1 MTDSTAIDASF
12 IKHFEADVHTAYQQQ
27 GSKLKSTVRFK
38 DGITGSSTTFQVIGS
53 QTANQKSARNA
64 QLTPAAVTHAP
75 VECTLSDWYA
85 GQWVDKLDELK
96 VGHDERKVLATA
108 GAYALGRKTDN
119 LIITALSNGTQTA
132 GTSSESLT
140 KERILTAFK
149 ALNTNDVPDDGE
161 RYALVGPAQWNQL
174 LTLEEFSNAN
184 YVGDAHPLL
193 TGSESRKWMGINWI
207 MHTGLPTS
215 GSGDSATT
223 TCFIYHKSAV
233 GLAAGQDIT
242 TDITWHGDYAAHYV
256 NNMMSQGACLIDP
269 KGVVKMVCL
278 DIVPTPDAESDEEN

>member
-1 MTDSTAIDASF
+1 MTVSTAIDASF
-12 IKHFEADVHTAYQQQ
+12 IKHFQAEVHNAYQQQ
-27 GSKLKSTVRFK
+27 GSKLKKTVRFK
-38 DGITGSSTTFQVIGS
+38 DNITGTSTTFQVIGA
-53 QTANQKSARNA
+53 QTANQKTARNA

-85 GQWVDKLDELK
+85 GQWVDKMDELK
-96 VGHDERKVLATA
+96 VGHDERQVLATA
-108 GAYALGRKTDN
+108 GAYALGRKTDA
-119 LIITALSNGTQTA
+119 LIITALSSASQTA
-132 GTSSESLT
+132 GTSSEALT
-140 KERILTAFK
+140 KERILSAFQT
-149 ALNTNDVPDDGE
+149 LNTNEVPDDGE
-161 RYALVGPAQWNQL
+161 RFALVGPAQWNQL
-174 LTLEEFSNAN
+174 LSMEEFSNAN
-184 YVGDAHPLL
+184 YVGNEHPMLS
-193 TGSESRKWMGINWI
+193 GSESRKWMGINWI

-278 DIVPTPDAESDEEN
+278 DIPPAETSGSAET

>member
-38 DGITGSSTTFQVIGS
+38 DGITGSSTTFQVIGT

-64 QLTPAAVTHAP
+64 QLTPAAVSHAP
-75 VECTLSDWYA
+75 VECTLADWYA

-108 GAYALGRKTDN
+108 GAYALGRKTDA
-119 LIITALSNGTQTA
+119 LIINALGNATQTA
-132 GTSSESLT
+132 GKNTDPLT
-140 KERILTAFK
+140 KERILAAFK
-149 ALNTNDVPDDGE
+149 TLNSNDVPDDGE

-174 LTLEEFSNAN
+174 LSLDEFSNAN

-207 MHTGLPTS
+207 MHTGLPTQ

-223 TCFIYHKSAV
+223 TCFIYHKSAI

-256 NNMMSQGACLIDP
+256 NNMMSQGACLIDA

-278 DIVPTPDAESDEEN
+278 DSVPASV

>member
-38 DGITGSSTTFQVIGS
+38 DGITGSSTTFQVIGT

-64 QLTPAAVTHAP
+64 QLTPAAVSHAP
-75 VECTLSDWYA
+75 VECTLADWYA

-108 GAYALGRKTDN
+108 GAYALGRKTDA
-119 LIITALSNGTQTA
+119 LIINALGNATQTA
-132 GTSSESLT
+132 GKNTDPLT
-140 KERILTAFK
+140 KERILAAFK
-149 ALNTNDVPDDGE
+149 TLNTNDVPDDGE

-174 LTLEEFSNAN
+174 LSLDEFSNAN

-207 MHTGLPTS
+207 MHTGLPTQ

-223 TCFIYHKSAV
+223 TCFIYHKSAI

-256 NNMMSQGACLIDP
+256 NNMMSQGACLIDA

-278 DIVPTPDAESDEEN
+278 DSVPASV

>member
-1 MTDSTAIDASF
+1 MTTTIDNSF
-12 IKHFEADVHTAYQQQ
+12 VKHFQAEVHNAYQQQ
-27 GSKLKSTVRFK
+27 GSKLKNTVRFK
-38 DGITGSSTTFQVIGS
+38 NGITGTSTTFQVIGAQS
-53 QTANQKSARNA
+53 ANQKTERNA
-64 QLTPAAVTHAP
+64 QLTPSAVTHAP
-75 VECTLSDWYA
+75 VECVLSDWYA

-108 GAYALGRKTDN
+108 GAYALGRKTDE
-119 LIITALSNGTQTA
+119 LIIDALTLATQVA
-132 GTSSESLT
+132 GANTETLT
-140 KERILTAFK
+140 KERILKAFQT
-149 ALNTNDVPDDGE
+149 LNSKNVPDDGE

-174 LTLEEFSNAN
+174 LLLDEFSNAN

-215 GSGDSATT
+215 GSGASAKT

-233 GLAAGQDIT
+233 GLASGQDIA

-256 NNMMSQGACLIDP
+256 NNMMSQGACLIDEN
-269 KGVVKMVCL
+269 GVVKMECL
-278 DIVPTPDAESDEEN
+278 NAAASA

>member
-1 MTDSTAIDASF
+1 MTSTAIDASF
-12 IKHFEADVHTAYQQQ
+12 IKHFQAEVHNAYQQQ
-27 GSKLKSTVRFK
+27 GSKLKRTVRFK
-38 DGITGSSTTFQVIGS
+38 DNITGTSTTFQVIGA
-53 QTANQKSARNA
+53 QTANQKSSRNA

-85 GQWVDKLDELK
+85 GQWVDKMDELK
-96 VGHDERKVLATA
+96 IGHDERQVLATA
-108 GAYALGRKTDN
+108 GAYALGRKTDA
-119 LIITALSNGTQTA
+119 LIITALSSASQTA
-132 GTSSESLT
+132 GTSSDALT
-140 KERILTAFK
+140 KERILSAFQT
-149 ALNTNDVPDDGE
+149 LNTNEVPDDGE

-174 LTLEEFSNAN
+174 LSMEEFSNAN
-184 YVGDAHPLL
+184 YVGNEHPMLS
-193 TGSESRKWMGINWI
+193 GSESRKWMGINWI

-215 GSGDSATT
+215 GSGASATT

-278 DIVPTPDAESDEEN
+278 DTVPAEES

>member
-38 DGITGSSTTFQVIGS
+38 DGITGSSTTFQVIGT

-64 QLTPAAVTHAP
+64 QLTPAAVSHAP
-75 VECTLSDWYA
+75 VECTLADWYA

-108 GAYALGRKTDN
+108 GAYALGRKTDA
-119 LIITALSNGTQTA
+119 LIINALGNATQTA
-132 GTSSESLT
+132 GKNTDPLT
-140 KERILTAFK
+140 KERILAAFK
-149 ALNTNDVPDDGE
+149 TLNTNDVPDDGE

-174 LTLEEFSNAN
+174 LSLDEFSNAN

-207 MHTGLPTS
+207 MHTGLPTQ

-223 TCFIYHKSAV
+223 TCFIYHKSAI

-256 NNMMSQGACLIDP
+256 NNMMSQGACLIDA

-278 DIVPTPDAESDEEN
+278 DSVPDSV

>member
-38 DGITGSSTTFQVIGS
+38 DGITGSSTTFQVIGT

-64 QLTPAAVTHAP
+64 QLTPAAVSHAP
-75 VECTLSDWYA
+75 VECTLADWYA

-108 GAYALGRKTDN
+108 GAYALGRKTDA
-119 LIITALSNGTQTA
+119 LIINALGNATQTA
-132 GTSSESLT
+132 GKNTDPLT
-140 KERILTAFK
+140 KERILAAFK
-149 ALNTNDVPDDGE
+149 TLNTNDVPDDGE

-174 LTLEEFSNAN
+174 LSLDEFSNAN

-207 MHTGLPTS
+207 MHTGLPTQ

-223 TCFIYHKSAV
+223 TCFIYHKSAI

-256 NNMMSQGACLIDP
+256 NNMMSQGACLIDA

-278 DIVPTPDAESDEEN
+278 DGVPASV

>member
-1 MTDSTAIDASF
+1 MTVSTAIDAAF

-27 GSKLKSTVRFK
+27 GSKLRSTVRFK
-38 DGITGSSTTFQVIGS
+38 DNVNGASTTFQVIGA
-53 QTANQKSARNA
+53 QTANQKSRNA

-75 VECTLSDWYA
+75 VECTLADWYA

-108 GAYALGRKTDN
+108 GAYALGRKTDA
-119 LIITALSNGTQTA
+119 LIITALSSAEQTA
-132 GTSSESLT
+132 GTDSEALT

-149 ALNTNDVPDDGE
+149 TLNTNDVPDDGE

-174 LTLEEFSNAN
+174 LSLEEFSNAN
-184 YVGDAHPLL
+184 YVGDEHPLL
-193 TGSESRKWMGINWI
+193 SGSESRKWMGINWI

-215 GSGDSATT
+215 GSGDSAKT

-233 GLAAGQDIT
+233 GLAAGQDIV

-278 DIVPTPDAESDEEN
+278 DIPPVADADDS

>member
-119 LIITALSNGTQTA
+119 LIITALGNGTQTA

-149 ALNTNDVPDDGE
+149 TLNTNDVPDDGE
-161 RYALVGPAQWNQL
+161 RFALVGPAQWNQL
-174 LTLEEFSNAN
+174 LSLDEFSNAN

-215 GSGDSATT
+215 GSGDNATT

-256 NNMMSQGACLIDP
+256 NNMMSQGACLIDD
-269 KGVVKMVCL
+269 KGVVKMTCL
-278 DIVPTPDAESDEEN
+278 DIVPTPEAESDS

>member
-1 MTDSTAIDASF
+1 MTSTAIDASF
-12 IKHFEADVHTAYQQQ
+12 IKHFEAEVHNAYQQQ
-27 GSKLKSTVRFK
+27 GSKLKKTVRFK
-38 DGITGSSTTFQVIGS
+38 DNITGTSTTFQVIGA
-53 QTANQKSARNA
+53 QTANQKSSRNA

-85 GQWVDKLDELK
+85 GQWVDKMDELK
-96 VGHDERKVLATA
+96 VGHDERQVLATA
-108 GAYALGRKTDN
+108 GAYALGRKTDA
-119 LIITALSNGTQTA
+119 LIITALSSASQTA
-132 GTSSESLT
+132 GTSSEALT
-140 KERILTAFK
+140 KERILAAFK
-149 ALNTNDVPDDGE
+149 TLNENEVPDDGD
-161 RYALVGPAQWNQL
+161 RFALVGPAQWNQL

-184 YVGDAHPLL
+184 YVGNEHPMLS
-193 TGSESRKWMGINWI
+193 GSESRKWMGINWI

-215 GSGDSATT
+215 GSGASATT

-278 DIVPTPDAESDEEN
+278 DTPPVAEE